1 MNLKYGI
8 KILIFLCLLIIELF
22 AHNYWL
28 EGYSIHTR
36 TFLYLTAGILIAI
49 IPILKINP
57 NRPIRSHWSILPLSF
72 ILFGLL
78 SIYVWQFGLELF
90 STWNVTLEN
99 ADMLP
104 VISKMNERFI
114 DGKEVYAVIPEIWG
128 GMQPIYL
135 PTMWMA
141 YLPAFLFEFD
151 LRWMS
156 IALIMFGLFTTI
168 VLLPDF
174 KQRNYLSFLPVIP
187 AFLLFYTYANKDPMT
202 LAFSE
207 EGVVMGY
214 YLILMFALYRGNP
227 FFKGLAF
234 SLCLLS
240 RYSLLFWLIM
250 YLVHWFI
257 YKSKKEAILMS
268 VYTGI
273 FVLILMFISEALFRI
288 DLFLGLP
295 KIYDQAI
302 ADPTLKWKY
311 EPMINRNLGIAK
323 YFIYENLP
331 SLSTLFKITSIALPF
346 ALLGLYAKFKDKISE
361 PLFAFCALKLCM
373 VFFYGMI
380 IMPFKYLFFTNTILS
395 IALFAVMIEADR
407 READK
412 LIGKSL

>member
-8 KILIFLCLLIIELF
+8 KILFFLCLLIIELF

-28 EGYSIHTR
+28 KGYSVHTR
-36 TFLYLTAGILIAI
+36 TFLYLGAGLLISI
-49 IPILKINP
+49 IPILKIYP
-57 NRPIRSHWSILPLSF
+57 ARPIKSHWLMTPVSF

-78 SIYVWQFGLELF
+78 SWYVWEFGLDLL
-90 STWNVTLEN
+90 STWQVTIKN

-104 VISKMNERFI
+104 VISKMNQRFI
-114 DGKEVYAVIPEIWG
+114 EGKEVYAIIPEIWG

-156 IALIMFGLFTTI
+156 IGLIMFGIFATVI
-168 VLLPDF
+168 LLPDF
-174 KQRNYLSFLPVIP
+174 KKRTYLSFLPLIP
-187 AFLLFYTYANKDPMT
+187 AFLVFYTYANKDPMT

-207 EGVVMGY
+207 EGVVIGY

-240 RYSLLFWLIM
+240 RYSLLFWLMM
-250 YLVHWFI
+250 YVVYWFF

-268 VYTGI
+268 VYTG
-273 FVLILMFISEALFRI
+273 LICLLLMFVSQALFRL
-288 DLFLGLP
+288 DLFIGLP
-295 KIYDQAI
+295 KIYDEAI
-302 ADPTLKWKY
+302 SDPGLKWKY
-311 EPMINRNLGIAK
+311 EPMINRGLGIAK
-323 YFIYENLP
+323 YFTYENLTT
-331 SLSTLFKITSIALPF
+331 LSTLFKITSIALPF
-346 ALLGLYAKFKDKISE
+346 ALLGLYAKFKDKINK
-361 PLFAFCALKLCM
+361 PLFAFCALKLCL

-395 IALFAVMIEADR
+395 IALFAVMIEVDR
-407 READK
+407 KAVCK
-412 LIGKSL
+412 FISG